1 MNFVNTPRT
10 VCSKT
15 FDPEMIGD
23 GRTLDMVATVVHCGT
38 LVDGHYMFV
47 EPTESG
53 CRIFDDD
60 SVIELVEDEQV
71 NSFPGCSVGE

>member
-1 MNFVNTPRT
+1 MNSVNIPRT
-10 VCSKT
+10 VWSKT
-15 FDPEMIGD
+15 FDPEMIED
-23 GRTLDMVATVVHCGT
+23 SRTFDMVATVVHCGT

-60 SVIELVEDEQV
+60 SVIGLVD
-71 NSFPGCSVGE
+71 GE